1 MTCPVGMVWNK
12 NTCNGIAK
20 KYELKFLPDI
30 IKIAMIDIAN
40 TLIKQGLK
48 SKMILQIHDELIF
61 EMHPSEEL
69 KLKSIVESCMIKAST
84 LDVPIV
90 VDMGIGNNWLEAH

>member
-1 MTCPVGMVWNK
+1 MQEKSSSDIGLDLLVNQNK
-12 NTCNGIAK
+12 MSYNIKEA
-20 KYELKFLPDI
+20 DI

-40 TLIKQGLK
+40 TLIKEGLK